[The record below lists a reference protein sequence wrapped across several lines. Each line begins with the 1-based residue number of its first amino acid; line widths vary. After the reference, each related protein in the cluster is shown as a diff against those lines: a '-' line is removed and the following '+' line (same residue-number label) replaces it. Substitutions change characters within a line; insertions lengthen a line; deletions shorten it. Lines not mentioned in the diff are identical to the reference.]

1 MTNTSLATENTNS
14 SVTAAPSMTF
24 LGHAGFDFRYDGVRL
39 IVDPWL
45 VGNAF
50 DNGWELLF
58 PPPAFDGEGVTH
70 LWISHEHP
78 DHFSPPSLRLLT
90 AEQRAKITCILQR
103 AEDARLAEF
112 LRKQGFLAV
121 LEVDETQPTDL
132 KNSLGVKVGT
142 ITTLPWSMG
151 DSCHLLTLG
160 PIKVINTNDCLFENA
175 DQFQTA
181 LRRLGAEGQQIDLLA
196 SQFSYAS
203 WTGNPSDRTER
214 RDYARRKLDGL
225 LRQVKVAQPKYVFP
239 CASYVVFAHEE
250 NLYLN
255 DEINDVGRVCAAIEA
270 TGSIPIL
277 IENGSTRSLDAEGFA
292 SMHTDVPA
300 ISRKVADEIDRVR
313 GGARPALRS
322 EPVPPAELLKQA
334 IDGLRRL
341 QDGTSKIDFAIMQ
354 RQLPRA
360 AFELRDHNVT
370 LIVDKLVNARLEPKG
385 SVVGDVLIGS
395 EALQYAF
402 KNDFGFE
409 TLLVNGRFEKLHDDG
424 AVPILKLTG
433 QFGYLRRKESLVQAI
448 FTRRLLNPARSI
460 IGKFRPAKNA

>member
-1 MTNTSLATENTNS
+1 MNSTSLASDFVNNSATEF
-14 SVTAAPSMTF
+14 PSMTF
-24 LGHAGFDFRYDGVRL
+24 LGHAGFDFRYEGVRL

-58 PPPAFDGEGVTH
+58 PPPAFDGEAVTH
-70 LWISHEHP
+70 LWVSHEHP

-90 AEQRAKITCILQR
+90 PDQRTNITCIIQR
-103 AEDARLAEF
+103 AEDARVADY
-112 LRKQGFLAV
+112 LRKQGFKAV
-121 LEVDETQPTDL
+121 LEVDETQPTEL
-132 KNSLGVKVGT
+132 KNRDGQTVGS

-160 PIKVINTNDCLFENA
+160 QIKVLNTNDCLFENA

-181 LRRLGAEGQQIDLLA
+181 LNRLGAEGQSIDLLT

-203 WTGNPSDRTER
+203 WTGNPSERTER
-214 RDYARRKLDGL
+214 RDFARRKLDGL

-255 DEINDVGRVCAAIEA
+255 DEINDVGRVCAAIEP
-270 TGSIPIL
+270 TGAIPIL
-277 IENGSTRSLDAEGFA
+277 MENGATRSLDPEGFA
-292 SMHTDVPA
+292 AMHADVTA
-300 ISRKVADEIDRVR
+300 ISKKVADEVDRVR
-313 GGARPALRS
+313 GGARAALRS
-322 EPVPPAELLKQA
+322 ESVPAEELLKQA

-360 AFELRDHNVT
+360 AFELRDHDVV
-370 LIVDKLVNARLEPKG
+370 LVVDKLVGARLEPKG
-385 SVVGDVLIGS
+385 SVVADVLIGS

-409 TLLVNGRFEKLHDDG
+409 TLLVNGRFEKRHPAG
-424 AVPILKLTG
+424 EVPILKLTG
-433 QFGYLRRKESLVQAI
+433 QFGYLRRKESLVKSIA
-448 FTRRLLNPARSI
+448 TRRLLIPARRLLARL
-460 IGKFRPAKNA
+460 RPA